1 MELNEAPLPSELV
14 GAAPTRRLVL
24 AAGGGLGLAA
34 FLAACGVGGGG
45 SASGGAGSGK
55 GSIRALVMKQAGYS
69 EEDIRK
75 MTSAFQAAN
84 PDIKV
89 TLDFVAY
96 EALHDKTVAAA
107 PAGTYDVVLID
118 VIWPAEFGTK
128 KIVADVSSKWPAS
141 WKEQMLGGA
150 VATPQYDSHF
160 YGVPWIL
167 DTKYL
172 FFNTAHL
179 AKAKVDASQL
189 DTWDGVLKAARA
201 LKANGVT
208 KYPLVWSWQQAE
220 ALICDYTT
228 LLGAFGGSFLD
239 SAGKPAF
246 NHGGGVQA
254 LEFMHQSI
262 TDGLTNPTSTQSLEE
277 DVRRVFSAGQA
288 SMAMNWTYMF
298 GMANDPKQSQVAGQ
312 VEILQT
318 PSGPGGRPGVNGSM
332 ALAVSA
338 VSQKQ
343 AAAWKYITYLT
354 SQPVQDKFAVSS
366 LPVWKSSY
374 DDPAVIKTNP
384 VVVPQAKKQLADLI
398 LRPQVKN
405 YNAISQVLQTEIQNA
420 LLGKKPAQQ
429 ALNDAADRTG
439 ILLTS

>member
-14 GAAPTRRLVL
+14 GGAPTRRLVL

-69 EEDIRK
+69 EDDIRK
-75 MTSAFQAAN
+75 MTSAFQSAN

-89 TLDFVAY
+89 SLDFVAY

-128 KIVADVSSKWPAS
+128 RIVADVSSKWPAS
-141 WKEQMLGGA
+141 WKQQMLGGA

-254 LEFMHQSI
+254 LEFMRQSI
-262 TDGLTNPTSTQSLEE
+262 VDGLSNPTSTQSLEE

-288 SMAMNWTYMF
+288 SMALNWTYMY
-298 GMANDPKQSQVAGQ
+298 GLANDPKQSQVAGQ

>member
-1 MELNEAPLPSELV
+1 LS
-14 GAAPTRRLVL
+14 
-24 AAGGGLGLAA
+24 LAA
-34 FLAACGVGGGG
+34 FLAACGVSGGGG
-45 SASGGAGSGK
+45 ASGGAGSGK

-75 MTSAFQAAN
+75 MTGTFQAAN

-89 TLDFVAY
+89 SLDFVAY

-150 VATPQYDSHF
+150 VATPQFNSHF

-172 FFNTAHL
+172 FFNAAHL

-201 LKANGVT
+201 LKASGVT

-220 ALICDYTT
+220 ALICDYAT
-228 LLGAFGGSFLD
+228 LLGAFGGTFLD
-239 SAGKPAF
+239 GSGKPAF
-246 NHGGGVQA
+246 QHGGGVQA

-298 GMANDPKQSQVAGQ
+298 GMANDPKQSQVAGH
-312 VEILQT
+312 VEVLQT

-332 ALAVSA
+332 ALALSA
-338 VSQKQ
+338 ESKNQD
-343 AAAWKYITYLT
+343 AAWKYITYLT
-354 SQPVQDKFAVSS
+354 SQPVQNKFALSS

-374 DDPAVIKTNP
+374 DDPAVVKTNP
-384 VVVPQAKKQLADLI
+384 AVVKQAKKQLTDLI

-429 ALNDAADRTG
+429 ALNDAADKTAPL
-439 ILLTS
+439 IAS

>member
-1 MELNEAPLPSELV
+1 MELNEALQRVELV
-14 GAAPTRRLVL
+14 GTGPTRRAVL
-24 AAGGGLGLAA
+24 TVGGGLGVAA
-34 FLAACGVGGGG
+34 FLAACAVGGSG
-45 SASGGAGSGK
+45 SASGGAGNGK
-55 GSIRALVMKQAGYS
+55 GGIRALVMKQAGYS
-69 EEDIRK
+69 EDDIRK
-75 MTSAFQAAN
+75 MTSAFEAAN
-84 PDIKV
+84 PGVKV

-128 KIVADVSSKWPAS
+128 HIIADVSSKWPAS
-141 WKEQMLGGA
+141 WKQQMLGGA

-172 FFNTAHL
+172 YFNASHL

-201 LKANGVT
+201 LKASGVT
-208 KYPLVWSWQQAE
+208 KYPLMWSWQQAE
-220 ALICDYTT
+220 ALICDYAT

-239 SAGKPAF
+239 GSGKPAF
-246 NHGGGVQA
+246 QHGGGVQA

-298 GMANDPKQSQVAGQ
+298 GMANDPKQSQVAGH
-312 VEILQT
+312 VEVLQT

-338 VSQKQ
+338 ESKKQ
-343 AAAWKYITYLT
+343 DAAWKYITYLT
-354 SQPVQDKFAVSS
+354 SQPVQDKFALSS

-374 DDPAVIKTNP
+374 DDPAVVKTNP
-384 VVVPQAKKQLADLI
+384 AVVKQAKKQLADLI

-429 ALNDAADRTG
+429 ALNDAADKTAP
-439 ILLTS
+439 LLAS